1 MRQAECKELSCSCR
15 RAWSTTPNT
24 SISSQRLA
32 LAPGAMNGFS
42 DGTAKLWTPTG
53 ISLKIVAVKNRP
65 LFLISLTHLALILNS
80 WLTMIYMKPL
90 TLTHQNSPQLKLL
103 ETGYNTYRIR
113 SQMVFTQLATPSTLN
128 QSGMLL

>member
-42 DGTAKLWTPTG
+42 DGTAKLWTPTD

-65 LFLISLTHLALILNS
+65 LFLISSTHLALIFNS
-80 WLTMIYMKPL
+80 WLTSTFMKPL
-90 TLTHQNSPQLKLL
+90 TLTSPNSDQLKQLG
-103 ETGYNTYRIR
+103 TGNNMYRIPSR
-113 SQMVFTQLATPSTLN
+113 MVFIWLATRLTLN
-128 QSGMLL
+128 QSGKQL